1 MTAPVSAAAES
12 EGRSQPPIDTLG
24 MLQASASMPE
34 QIVEAWER
42 SRGLENLPDRDQVE
56 HVVVLGMGG
65 SGIAGE
71 VLQAAAGPYLPVP
84 VLNFR
89 SYNVPAFVGEG
100 SLVFAVSFS
109 GDTEETVEAVTEA
122 ALQGAR
128 VVVVTCGGELGH
140 RAESWDAPIVRL
152 PPGIPTPRAGLGALS
167 VPPLVVLEEIG
178 LFPGASHWIELAVDQ
193 LASRRDRL
201 TQAGNEAEALARRIG
216 RTVPLV
222 YGGGGLGTVAAH
234 RWKNQINENAKVPA
248 FSNSLPELCHNEICG
263 WGQHGDLTRQ
273 VITVVNLRHDFEHP
287 QLGERYRLVSEVL
300 EEVVAGI
307 EEVWA
312 EGEGELAQLLDLMMF
327 GDFTSLYLAFQEG
340 IDPGPVPVLDHIK
353 YALSGTRPEGADPE

>member
-1 MTAPVSAAAES
+1 MTAPVTAGS
-12 EGRSQPPIDTLG
+12 EGRAGTTEPLDTLG
-24 MLQASASMPE
+24 MFEAAASMPE
-34 QIVEAWER
+34 QIVEATER
-42 SRGLENLPDRDQVE
+42 ARGLENLPERDQVE

-89 SYNVPAFVGEG
+89 SYNVPAFVDES

-128 VVVVTCGGELGH
+128 VVVITTGGELGH
-140 RAESWDAPIVRL
+140 RAESWDAPIVRVQ
-152 PPGIPTPRAGLGALS
+152 PGIPTPRAGLGALS
-167 VPPLVVLEEIG
+167 IPPLVILEEIG
-178 LFPGASHWIELAVDQ
+178 LFPGASHWIDLAVEQ
-193 LASRRDRL
+193 LSSRRDRL
-201 TQAGNEAEALARRIG
+201 TESGNEAEELARRIG
-216 RTVPLV
+216 RTIPLI
-222 YGGGGLGTVAAH
+222 YGSGGIGTVAAH
-234 RWKNQINENAKVPA
+234 RWKNQVNENAKVPA
-248 FSNSLPELCHNEICG
+248 FSNSLPELCHNEVCG

-273 VITVVNLRHDFEHP
+273 VMTVVNLRHDFEHP
-287 QLGERYRLVSEVL
+287 QIGERYRLVNEVL
-300 EEVVAGI
+300 DEVVARI
-307 EEVWA
+307 EEVRA

-327 GDFTSLYLAFQEG
+327 GDFTSLYMAFQEG

-353 YALSGTRPEGADPE
+353 FALAGTRPEGADPE

>member
-1 MTAPVSAAAES
+1 MTAPVSAAA
-12 EGRSQPPIDTLG
+12 GPAPLDTLG
-24 MLQASASMPE
+24 MLEATASFPE
-34 QIVEAWER
+34 QIVEAAER
-42 SRGLENLPDRDQVE
+42 SRGLDNLPERDQVE

-84 VLNFR
+84 VINFR

-100 SLVFAVSFS
+100 SLVFGVSFS
-109 GDTEETVEAVTEA
+109 GNTEETVEAVTEA

-128 VVVVTCGGELGH
+128 VVVITLGGELGH
-140 RAESWDAPIVRL
+140 RASSWDAPIVRVA
-152 PPGIPTPRAGLGALS
+152 PGIPTPRAGLGALAI
-167 VPPLVVLEEIG
+167 PPLVVLEEIG
-178 LFPGASHWIELAVDQ
+178 LFPGASHWIDRAVEQ
-193 LASRRDRL
+193 LTVRRDRL
-201 TQAGNEAEALARRIG
+201 MQPENEAEVLARRIG
-216 RTVPLV
+216 RTIPLV

-287 QLGERYRLVSEVL
+287 QLGERYRLVNEVL
-300 EEVVAGI
+300 DEVVARI
-307 EEVWA
+307 EEVQA

-327 GDFTSLYLAFQEG
+327 GDFTSLYLAYQEG
-340 IDPGPVPVLDHIK
+340 VDPGPVPILDHIK
-353 YALSGTRPEGADPE
+353 FALAGVPSEGAHSE

>member
-1 MTAPVSAAAES
+1 MTAPVSAV
-12 EGRSQPPIDTLG
+12 PLDTLG
-24 MLQASASMPE
+24 MFGATAGLPE
-34 QIVEAWER
+34 QIIEAAER
-42 SRGLENLPDRDQVE
+42 ARGLDNLPERDQVE

-100 SLVFAVSFS
+100 SLVFGVSFS

-128 VVVVTCGGELGH
+128 VVVITRGGELGH
-140 RAESWDAPIVRL
+140 RAASWDAPIV
-152 PPGIPTPRAGLGALS
+152 PVSAGIPTPRAGLGALAI
-167 VPPLVVLEEIG
+167 PPLVVLEEIG
-178 LFPGASHWIELAVDQ
+178 LFPGASHWINLAVQQLTARRDQ
-193 LASRRDRL
+193 L
-201 TQAGNEAEALARRIG
+201 TQPGNEAEALARRIG
-216 RTVPLV
+216 RTIPLV
-222 YGGGGLGTVAAH
+222 YGGGGLGTVAGH

-248 FSNSLPELCHNEICG
+248 FTNSLPELCHNEVCG

-273 VITVVNLRHDFEHP
+273 AITVVNLRHDFEHP
-287 QLGERYRLVSEVL
+287 QLGERYRLVNDVL
-300 EEVVAGI
+300 DEVVARI
-307 EEVWA
+307 EQVSA
-312 EGEGELAQLLDLMMF
+312 EGEGELAQLLDLMLF
-327 GDFTSLYLAFQEG
+327 GDFMSLYLAYQEG

-353 YALSGTRPEGADPE
+353 IALSGVQPEGADPV